1 MKKNNYIKI
10 INQIQKARSRNNT
23 NWMNILKLAFRLD
36 PKNASKIMKKINSD
50 DRKISKLLRK
60 ISK

>member
-1 MKKNNYIKI
+1 MKKKNYIKI

-50 DRKISKLLRK
+50 DKKISKLLRK
-60 ISK
+60 ISN

>member
-1 MKKNNYIKI
+1 MKKKNYIKI

-50 DRKISKLLRK
+50 DQKISKLLRK
-60 ISK
+60 ISN